1 MLPWSGHVTTL
12 TYTRKGEVLS
22 LRAEP
27 ASKLPAGV
35 TLAVLPEDKDEKVQ
49 VNGQEMNVHLLRA
62 ASRQPQIAIAVEQH
76 GRQQRVHING

>member
-1 MLPWSGHVTTL
+1 MQLREKLKQQSTAAGKKRSSPKMLPWSGHVTTL

-35 TLAVLPEDKDEKVQ
+35 TLALLPG
-49 VNGQEMNVHLLRA
+49 GQ
-62 ASRQPQIAIAVEQH
+62 
-76 GRQQRVHING
+76 G